1 MHAILSGM
9 RSWDFK
15 GFSSLQE
22 LECSGGSLEPEVKLL
37 SLQMHRLSDNKA
49 LASLNVFS
57 NTCVTLGDFS
67 SCVIDNVDTHKSRLR
82 VLVFDLEEGESREYG
97 CNVNT
102 MNSFGVTK
110 LTKWKYRVRR
120 KSECVFTWLLKL
132 LATLTCLLL
141 ILVLTHCKCHTELKK
156 ITLLAIILKSWL

>member
-1 MHAILSGM
+1 MIYLMYTFLSGLTS
-9 RSWDFK
+9 RDFK
-15 GFSSLQE
+15 GFPSLQE
-22 LECSGGSLEPEVKLL
+22 LECSGGNLEPEVKLL

-97 CNVNT
+97 CSVNT
-102 MNSFGVTK
+102 VNSFGVTK
-110 LTKWKYRVRR
+110 LTKWKYRVER
-120 KSECVFTWLLKL
+120 KSECV
-132 LATLTCLLL
+132 A
-141 ILVLTHCKCHTELKK
+141 
-156 ITLLAIILKSWL
+156 